1 MIVYS
6 TGQPTLPRPPI
17 DVDLRLFEEG
27 DVLRKLERGHDY
39 LSWTIRYG
47 RVLFERDGW
56 WTRLADDWRHRLLL
70 PSATEARERAAKA
83 RRVHEELI
91 EIGDNEAAAEVR
103 ISMLTFLAR
112 AALSEAGVFPKSRPE
127 LPYQLRDIDH
137 YKLADRLAAALAQR
151 SG

>member
-6 TGQPTLPRPPI
+6 TRRPTLPRPPI

-56 WTRLADDWRHRLLL
+56 WTRLAEDWRHRLLL
-70 PSATEARERAAKA
+70 PSAAEARERAAKA
-83 RRVHEELI
+83 RRIYDELV
-91 EIGDNEAAAEVR
+91 EIGDNEAAAEVG

-112 AALSEAGVFPKSRPE
+112 AALSSAGVFPKSRPE
-127 LPYQLRDIDH
+127 LAHQLRDINNH
-137 YKLADRLAAALAQR
+137 ELADRLATALAQKR
-151 SG
+151 G